1 MISQIVVPLI
11 FVAVII
17 LMILDVDRTIVC
29 LCGAIITVIALM
41 IDLVPFETIMSFL
54 VGTTATEFNNFH
66 IIVLIMGIMIITDI
80 CSESGVF
87 SFIALK
93 IIQNTRGYIFLLFIL
108 CLLAFTFSILLN
120 NILSMLILI
129 PLTITV
135 CKILNINPIPY
146 IISQIIIANVGC
158 LVFLISSFSNILVSS
173 EVAWSFIDFFV
184 NVGLYSLVL
193 FAITSFFLLSIY
205 KKKLEPPKEHLMKI
219 LKEYNAWMFVR
230 NKKIFYQSVIILM
243 ITLVLFIIL
252 PILIPI
258 KLDLIALPAGIILL
272 ILARKNIEY
281 TLRKLDFQI
290 IIYLLSIFIIA
301 DALRYVGL
309 LGYISE
315 GLYAI
320 TVGNPLATSLVILWL
335 TAGLSSGIDNIPL
348 AKILIP
354 ISQDLTVGFT
364 TYDTNMVFRS
374 MIYGIHLGDNF
385 ILGDNVVISIQ
396 IAKNYDKQITIKDF
410 FKIGSICTLIQ
421 LSAVS
426 IYIVILANAHF
437 FTLGFFL
444 IIGIFVLISVT
455 FHRHEIPK
463 LFSKESLNSPI
474 NTTSQMIEFKP

>member
-1 MISQIVVPLI
+1 
-11 FVAVII
+11 
-17 LMILDVDRTIVC
+17 MILDVDRTIVC

-41 IDLVPFETIMSFL
+41 RDLVPFETIMSFL

-93 IIQNTRGYIFLLFIL
+93 IIQNTRGNKYVLLFIL
-108 CLLAFTFSILLN
+108 CLLAFIFSILLN

-230 NKKIFYQSVIILM
+230 NKKIFYQSLIIL
-243 ITLVLFIIL
+243 ITTLVLFMVL
-252 PILIPI
+252 PIIIPI

-309 LGYISE
+309 LDYISE

-364 TYDTNMVFRS
+364 PYNTNMVFRS

-396 IAKNYDKQITIKDF
+396 IAKNYDKQIAIKDF

-426 IYIVILANAHF
+426 IYIVILANAHL

-463 LFSKESLNSPI
+463 LFHKVNSPI
-474 NTTSQMIEFKP
+474 NSTSQMIEFKP